1 MAKTYMRAPNGEVFE
16 TSNPEYHKDCEDLGH
31 GQKGYA
37 ARAEYAKSELRKI
50 IKPGDA
56 VYTILRRVGAS
67 GMSRDISVC
76 VVQNGYIRNLDALVS
91 DACGIRMADGP
102 GLRMRGCGMDMGFY
116 LVYSLGCALFPQGF
130 GTVGKNPNTKQKEVR
145 AASKPA
151 AARYVKAGFVFR
163 GRNGDASGWDT
174 DGGYSLDHKWL

>member
-16 TSNPEYHKDCEDLGH
+16 TSGPEYHKDCEDLGH
-31 GQKGYA
+31 GQRGYA

-50 IKPGDA
+50 IRPGDT
-56 VYTILRRVGAS
+56 VYTVLRRVSAS

-91 DACGIRMADGP
+91 DACGIKRADGP
-102 GLRMRGCGMDMGFY
+102 GLRKGGCGMDMGFA
-116 LVYSLGCALFPQGF
+116 LVYSLGRALFPQGF
-130 GTVGKNPNTKQKEVR
+130 GTVGQNASGREYRAPNPK
-145 AASKPA
+145 AARA
-151 AARYVKAGFVFR
+151 AARRGYVFQ

-174 DGGYSLDHKWL
+174 DGGYALGHNWL